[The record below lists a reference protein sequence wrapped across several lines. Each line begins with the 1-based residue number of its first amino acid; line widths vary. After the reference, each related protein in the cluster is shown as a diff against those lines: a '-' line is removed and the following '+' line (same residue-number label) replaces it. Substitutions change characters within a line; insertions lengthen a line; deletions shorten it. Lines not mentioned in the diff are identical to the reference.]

1 MSMNT
6 KLVLNAPLKTQAGAA
21 LNQCINKINNW
32 QTPAPR
38 LNELAAKVKDVVP
51 FGLDPEVAVMILR
64 NNEDNLFYNHSQV
77 HFSKYSQN
85 TTTFNETLL
94 LTVNI
99 YIRNYSDEID
109 QFLTALAPQVI
120 SNYTGVKRQFLGTV
134 QREDEAVPALI
145 FHDATTNQMIIK
157 TPRL

>member
-1 MSMNT
+1 MSMYT
-6 KLVLNAPLKTQAGAA
+6 KLVLNAPLKPQAGVA
-21 LNQCINKINNW
+21 LNQCINEINDGY
-32 QTPAPR
+32 TPARR
-38 LNELAAKVKDVVP
+38 LNELAAKIKDMVP
-51 FGLDPEVAVMILR
+51 FGMDAEVAINILR

-77 HFSKYSQN
+77 HFSKYSQT
-85 TTTFNETLL
+85 TTTFNEVLL
-94 LTVNI
+94 LTVNSC
-99 YIRNYSDEID
+99 IRDYSDEID
-109 QFLTALAPQVI
+109 QFLTALAPHVI